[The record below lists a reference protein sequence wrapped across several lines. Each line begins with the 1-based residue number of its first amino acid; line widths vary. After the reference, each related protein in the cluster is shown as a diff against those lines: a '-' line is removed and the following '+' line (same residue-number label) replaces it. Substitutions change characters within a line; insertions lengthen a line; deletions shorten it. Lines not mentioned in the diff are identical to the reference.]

1 MKSKLAKNIVTG
13 FGGQLI
19 AIVLGLIVPRLLI
32 TNYGSDV
39 NGLLS
44 TVTQIFTYM
53 ALLEAGIGQAAK
65 NALYKP
71 INEKNVTE
79 INNVISVARSY
90 FRRITLLSGI
100 GVILLSIILPFVLK
114 TNIDSFTVFLIVM
127 FEGLSGVVSFYFI
140 QTPSILISVDGKNY
154 VNNEITLVNKIVS
167 YIIKIVMAS
176 MGIKIVFLQFAY
188 FLITIAKV
196 FFYEYYFRKK
206 YKWIKFQKCKKEE
219 KLKDRNSYIIT
230 EIAWTIFSSTDM
242 IVLSMF
248 VSTQLSSVYSIYN
261 MIFVNLN
268 MLLSAVY
275 NSLNYMLGY
284 SYHGGIKKYE
294 KMHDSF
300 TTIFLGIMTILM
312 SVCYVLTVPFVNLY
326 TRGVTDINYNYN
338 QLPLLFCLVQLLS
351 WSRYVSG
358 NLTGLAGYA
367 KETSYI
373 SLVEALLNVSLSIL
387 LVHKFGIVGVL
398 FATVTALPLKIIW
411 CSYVA
416 DKKVMHRSY
425 LKTISIIGINFVF
438 FAVVVIGSKF
448 LKPMINNYLQFAVWG
463 AMLTVIFGVICTSL
477 NLAVNRECYKII
489 RKYIIKNGNKSL
501 RSKNQR

>member
-90 FRRITLLSGI
+90 FRRITLLYGI

-196 FFYEYYFRKK
+196 LFYEYYFRKN

-300 TTIFLGIMTILM
+300 TIIFRGIMTILM
-312 SVCYVLTVPFVNLY
+312 SVCYILTVPFVNLY
-326 TRGVTDINYNYN
+326 TRGVTDINYNYD
-338 QLPLLFCLVQLLS
+338 Q
-351 WSRYVSG
+351 
-358 NLTGLAGYA
+358 
-367 KETSYI
+367 
-373 SLVEALLNVSLSIL
+373 
-387 LVHKFGIVGVL
+387 
-398 FATVTALPLKIIW
+398 
-411 CSYVA
+411 
-416 DKKVMHRSY
+416 
-425 LKTISIIGINFVF
+425 
-438 FAVVVIGSKF
+438 
-448 LKPMINNYLQFAVWG
+448 
-463 AMLTVIFGVICTSL
+463 
-477 NLAVNRECYKII
+477 
-489 RKYIIKNGNKSL
+489 
-501 RSKNQR
+501 